1 MLGNTSPCG
10 GCWEDAYTE
19 ERAMLIETTSCDAG
33 VRVDLWCDSCDT
45 SFQAT
50 QVPPEP
56 GAVWN
61 AATARGW
68 SSRLVAGSVRHYCP
82 PCDQTPAAARA
93 EAVTPAVPG
102 RL

>member
-1 MLGNTSPCG
+1 
-10 GCWEDAYTE
+10 
-19 ERAMLIETTSCDAG
+19 MLIVTTSCDAG
-33 VRVDLWCDSCDT
+33 LRVDLWCDSCDT

-68 SSRLVAGSVRHYCP
+68 SSRLISGSVRHYCP
-82 PCDQTPAAARA
+82 PCDRPAAVPRA
-93 EAVTPAVPG
+93 EAVTPAAPG